1 MVSQGRAKRIAQRI
15 LEELS
20 ELLRVEVTD
29 PRLHGVYIT
38 NVRVDRELAY
48 ANIFV
53 SSLEG
58 AERKDEILEG
68 FNHASGFLRHQLAQR
83 IQLRSFPRLR
93 FNWDP
98 SPEHVER
105 IDQIIASLK
114 DDTKNESSEDE

>member
-20 ELLRVEVTD
+20 EILRVDVTD
-29 PRLHGVYIT
+29 PRLSDVYVT
-38 NVRVDRELAY
+38 TVRVDRELAY

-58 AERKDEILEG
+58 AARKDEILEG
-68 FNHASGFLRHQLAQR
+68 FNSASGYLRHQLAQK

-105 IDQIIASLK
+105 IDQIISSLK
-114 DDTKNESSEDE
+114 KDSENGSSKDE

>member
-1 MVSQGRAKRIAQRI
+1 MVSKGRANRIAQRI

-20 ELLRVEVTD
+20 EILRVEVTD
-29 PRLHGVYIT
+29 PRLSGVYVT
-38 NVRVDRELAY
+38 TVRVDRELAY

-58 AERKDEILEG
+58 AGRKDEILDG

-83 IQLRSFPRLR
+83 IQLRSFPRVR

-114 DDTKNESSEDE
+114 DDAKNEPPEDE

>member
-1 MVSQGRAKRIAQRI
+1 MVSKGRANRIAQRI

-20 ELLRVEVTD
+20 EILRVEVTD
-29 PRLHGVYIT
+29 PRLSGAYVT
-38 NVRVDRELAY
+38 TVRVDRELAY

-58 AERKDEILEG
+58 VERKDEILEG

-83 IQLRSFPRLR
+83 IQLRSFPRVR

-114 DDTKNESSEDE
+114 DDAQNESPEDE